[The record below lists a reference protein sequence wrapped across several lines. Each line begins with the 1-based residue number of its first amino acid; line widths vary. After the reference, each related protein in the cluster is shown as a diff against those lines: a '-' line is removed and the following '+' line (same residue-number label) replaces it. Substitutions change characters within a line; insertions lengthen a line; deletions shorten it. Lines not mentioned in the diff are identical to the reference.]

1 MSDQGVQ
8 TALTTD
14 EAVAQQQAP
23 AAAPAPA
30 PQAEAA
36 PPLGTEGYEALKA
49 ESAGTERTFPVRD
62 QNFRVVPELP
72 GIVLLDLGV
81 AADPSATPAEQLRA
95 VREFLNAAIVEED
108 RPAFERLLRTAQPII
123 KIDEL
128 NKVVEG
134 LIEMVGGRPT
144 E

>member
-14 EAVAQQQAP
+14 EAAVAAQQPAP
-23 AAAPAPA
+23 AAAPQAP
-30 PQAEAA
+30 AEAA
-36 PPLGTEGYEALKA
+36 PPLDPSGYEALKA
-49 ESAGTERTFPVRD
+49 ESEGTERTIPIRD
-62 QNFRVVPELP
+62 QTFRVVAELP

-81 AADPSATPAEQLRA
+81 AADPAATPAEQLRA
-95 VREFLNAAIVEED
+95 VREFLKAAIVPD
-108 RPAFERLLRTAQPII
+108 DQAAFERFLRTAQPII

-128 NKVVEG
+128 NGIVEKM
-134 LIEMVGGRPT
+134 IEMVGGRPT